1 MLAKKYRLTG
11 SSILEEV
18 KKEGT
23 LYQADSFGILV
34 RKRKEDKPSRFAFII
49 STKISKIAVA
59 RNKAKRRL
67 REAVKQNIDKVVE
80 GYDVVFLTKKMTLER
95 SSKEITSEV
104 EKVFKEAGLI
114 K

>member
-11 SSILEEV
+11 RSVLEEV
-18 KKEGT
+18 KKEGS

-34 RKRKEDKPSRFAFII
+34 RKRTEDEPSRFAFIV
-49 STKISKIAVA
+49 STKISKAAVD

-67 REAVKQNIDKVVE
+67 REAVKQSIDKIVN
-80 GYDVVFLTKKMTLER
+80 GYDVLFLAKKKTLER
-95 SSKEITSEV
+95 KSEDIASEV
-104 EKVFKEAGLI
+104 EKIFKESGLI